1 MVLPLEEQLVDVLLP
16 GEEGGV
22 DDLPVDEGGAPGEDL
37 IMIKLRGTKIKID
50 LVTGDRSQKRKTILI
65 S

>member
-22 DDLPVDEGGAPGEDL
+22 DDLPVDEGGAPGEYL
-37 IMIKLRGTKIKID
+37 MMIKLIRAEIKID
-50 LVTGDRSQKRKTILI
+50 LVTGDSSQKRKIILI